1 MRIIARIDIKNDNVI
16 KGINLEGLRKVGEP
30 SKIVKEYYS
39 DGIDEILLIDAV
51 ASLYGR
57 NNLFNFV
64 KKVTEN
70 IFIPVTLGGGI
81 RTLKD
86 IEKSLN
92 SGADKVA
99 INSMALENPNFL
111 SEAVSNFGNSTI
123 VANIEAK
130 RVEDNKWE
138 PYKFYGR
145 EKTNLNMV
153 DWIKTIQDKG
163 CGEIL
168 ITSIDNEGMESG
180 FDIDLINHIYNEI
193 KKPLIIS
200 GGCGGLNHIK
210 EVKEKFNNS
219 SVAIA
224 SVLHYKKL
232 KISKIK
238 ELF

>member
-1 MRIIARIDIKNDNVI
+1 MNSRRKFIKN
-16 KGINLEGLRKVGEP
+16 LTAVGATVP
-30 SKIVKEYYS
+30 
-39 DGIDEILLIDAV
+39 L
-51 ASLYGR
+51 
-57 NNLFNFV
+57 
-64 KKVTEN
+64 
-70 IFIPVTLGGGI
+70 
-81 RTLKD
+81 
-86 IEKSLN
+86 
-92 SGADKVA
+92 
-99 INSMALENPNFL
+99 
-111 SEAVSNFGNSTI
+111 